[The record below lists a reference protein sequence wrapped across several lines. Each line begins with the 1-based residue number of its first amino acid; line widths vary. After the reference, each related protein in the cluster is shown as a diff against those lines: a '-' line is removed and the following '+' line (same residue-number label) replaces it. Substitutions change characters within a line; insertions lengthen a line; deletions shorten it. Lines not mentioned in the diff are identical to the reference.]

1 MHEAALGILDDFGIR
16 SRLLYLLLD
25 KDYPIKVIGHSLGAG
40 VAVLIAA
47 EMRNSVYD
55 RLHVTQY
62 NHSTGAGTGSVDTI
76 VTATA
81 ISTTNDEYSNTTATY
96 VEVTPTAPPYNV
108 TTTATN
114 STANNSTANSNTYDM
129 SRSIPSLSAIAYA
142 MPPAVSE
149 SLAQAMSADD
159 LCVSAV
165 NSFDIVPRFSKVS
178 KWLLCILCV
187 VYCCICY
194 SIAYMYSYLQFN
206 IA

>member
-25 KDYPIKVIGHSLGAG
+25 KDYPVKVVGHSLGAG

-47 EMRNSVYD
+47 EMRNSVYE

-62 NHSTGAGTGSVDTI
+62 NHSTDADMGSMNNI
-76 VTATA
+76 VTATP
-81 ISTTNDEYSNTTATY
+81 ISTTTDEYSDTTATY
-96 VEVTPTAPPYNV
+96 VEVTPTAPPYTN
-108 TTTATN
+108 TTTATS
-114 STANNSTANSNTYDM
+114 STANNSTANSNTHDM
-129 SRSIPSLSAIAYA
+129 RTSIPSLSAIAYA

-165 NSFDIVPRFSKVS
+165 NSFDIVPRFSKASV
-178 KWLLCILCV
+178 LLL
-187 VYCCICY
+187 
-194 SIAYMYSYLQFN
+194 L
-206 IA
+206 